1 MLTSLACPYSH
12 GSIVI
17 DTLHTGRTGATGHA
31 DSFRIAQ
38 LSDPHLTSLEGVDWR
53 ELCNKRVLGYL
64 SWRRRR
70 RFVHSPEVLADVVAD
85 IKAREFDHIAVTG
98 DLTHVGLPVECRAV
112 ATWLSSLGNANQ
124 VTVIPGNH
132 DRYVR
137 ADWSE
142 TVGCW
147 SEYLAGDDWQAGTAG
162 EPMFPSLRVRD
173 GVAIIGVDSAIP
185 SAPLFATGRTG
196 GAQRDRVA
204 ALLEMAQRRGLFR
217 LVLIHHSPLPQGHR
231 WRKRLTDAAA
241 LLGVLEHQ
249 GAELVVH
256 GHGHERRIDV
266 IATPRGDM
274 VVVAAP
280 SASLVGAGRGGYNG
294 YQINTTDT
302 GWHVELSEY
311 AHRDGGVVVRDCR
324 EFELSRS

>member
-1 MLTSLACPYSH
+1 MSWQSLA
-12 GSIVI
+12 
-17 DTLHTGRTGATGHA
+17 
-31 DSFRIAQ
+31 
-38 LSDPHLTSLEGVDWR
+38 
-53 ELCNKRVLGYL
+53 NKRVLGYL

-70 RFVHSPEVLADVVAD
+70 RIAHSPDVLADVVAD
-85 IKAREFDHIAVTG
+85 IKARGFDHIAVTG
-98 DLTHVGLPVECRAV
+98 DLTHVGLPAECRA
-112 ATWLSSLGNANQ
+112 AAAWLGALGNADE
-124 VTVIPGNH
+124 VTVVPGNH

-147 SEYLAGDDWQAGTAG
+147 SKYLAGDDRASGVTS
-162 EPMFPSLRVRD
+162 EPMFPSWRVRD
-173 GVAIIGVDSAIP
+173 GVAIIGLDSAVP

-196 GAQRDRVA
+196 AAQRQRVA
-204 ALLEMAQRRGLFR
+204 TLLDRARQRGLFR

-241 LLGVLEHQ
+241 LLRVLEHQ

-256 GHGHERRIDV
+256 GHGHQRRIDV
-266 IATPRGDM
+266 VATAQGDM

-294 YQINTTDT
+294 YRISADDT
-302 GWHVELSEY
+302 GWNVEISEY
-311 AHRDGGVVVRDCR
+311 AHREGEVVVQECR
-324 EFELSRS
+324 EFELIRS